1 MKTDFKR
8 TFSSKF
14 VVGCLLAGLFSG
26 ASTGLF
32 LPKAY
37 ADSNTEKNSADVPV
51 SKEKTLFRDNE
62 NGYSLEF
69 PPGWKTEKDRIVN
82 VVAAPL
88 ESFKSPNPIPN
99 VKIVVRDIPPGHTID
114 TICDTSIR
122 QWNSIWKIESDEHS
136 NEGKTPTRRLVLL
149 QSIPM
154 PLATSEPK
162 IQVTKVLKAFAVNNG
177 KYYIISCADFAEN
190 FEKSKKQFTEIID
203 SLTMTK

>member
-1 MKTDFKR
+1 MKTAFKR
-8 TFSSKF
+8 AFSSKF
-14 VVGCLLAGLFSG
+14 VMGCLL
-26 ASTGLF
+26 TGLIAS
-32 LPKAY
+32 LPTGFFPQKA
-37 ADSNTEKNSADVPV
+37 SADAKAEENTADLQV
-51 SKEKTLFRDNE
+51 SKEKTLFSDNE